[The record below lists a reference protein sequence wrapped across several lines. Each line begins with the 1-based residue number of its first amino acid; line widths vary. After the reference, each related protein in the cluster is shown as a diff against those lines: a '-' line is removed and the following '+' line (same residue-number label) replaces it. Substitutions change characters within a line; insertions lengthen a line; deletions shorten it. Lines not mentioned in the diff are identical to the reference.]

1 MVANGDGEGSTGG
14 DASSRSGGG
23 GGSGAGG
30 TEPLDAEVL
39 EVEAFEM
46 WSDDED
52 EQVPEVTS
60 VAVTW

>member
-1 MVANGDGEGSTGG
+1 MVA
-14 DASSRSGGG
+14 A
-23 GGSGAGG
+23 GAGG